1 MTTLGELFD
10 LTTISTTETE
20 ENYEDFVEYELWDDE
35 EGGDYDA

>member
-1 MTTLGELFD
+1 MTIGELFNMTN
-10 LTTISTTETE
+10 LVVTETE

>member
-1 MTTLGELFD
+1 MTIGELFNMTN
-10 LTTISTTETE
+10 LIVTETE